1 MSEASELS
9 DWLYGFRADGGNVF
23 THCFGVPFS
32 DAESAH
38 HAGVKSY
45 SYELE
50 ILRRRANGDW
60 EEVPNYER

>member
-1 MSEASELS
+1 MTDELNFQ
-9 DWLYGFRADGGNVF
+9 YGFRADGGTVF
-23 THCFGVPFS
+23 THCFGLPFL
-32 DAESAH
+32 DADSAE

-60 EEVPNYER
+60 EEVPGYER